1 MRIRTLIKTVPW
13 KIDSKPRRTQNYE
26 NISNAVCIVPNERK
40 KTGISPYIHL
50 SFFFSIPV
58 QLEIGCWARTHTVLL
73 LLISLYQCA
82 WSSESSKMW
91 NNLMKLVAQF
101 SAQFP
106 QHITSNP
113 IETDHFPNWFIFP
126 DVFLH
131 SFSHIVWRFFNVRRR
146 NKTLVY

>member
-1 MRIRTLIKTVPW
+1 MKNRFETKENAKLRKHFKRCVHCSKW
-13 KIDSKPRRTQNYE
+13 KEKNR
-26 NISNAVCIVPNERK
+26 
-40 KTGISPYIHL
+40 YITIHPSIFLLFYPSSIGNWLL
-50 SFFFSIPV
+50 S
-58 QLEIGCWARTHTVLL
+58 AHTHTVLL

>member
-1 MRIRTLIKTVPW
+1 MKNRFETKENAKLRKHFKRCVHCSKW
-13 KIDSKPRRTQNYE
+13 KEKKQVYHHTSIYLSSFLSQFNWKL
-26 NISNAVCIVPNERK
+26 AAERA
-40 KTGISPYIHL
+40 H
-50 SFFFSIPV
+50 
-58 QLEIGCWARTHTVLL
+58 THTVLL

-106 QHITSNP
+106 QPITSNP